1 MILKGEMEKECV
13 IILFYRVCMYQGR
26 SFDLYV
32 TFLFLGPVFVEFP
45 IDVLYNYKLVMREVG
60 VKPSGG
66 GLAQKVVNM

>member
-1 MILKGEMEKECV
+1 
-13 IILFYRVCMYQGR
+13 MYLCTR
-26 SFDLYV
+26 ADHDLYI
-32 TFLFLGPVFVEFP
+32 TFLFSGPVFVEFP